1 MARDEGGTM
10 IFTEFPRD
18 LLMTGAIFGL
28 AAFVWAGWAQERP
41 PKHWIWRV
49 ILAVFGLAGAALAG
63 ISVPAVIRHWA
74 EPTAVSPGTPAF
86 IVYIVVFWLEIA
98 AMILLAIWAYR
109 KKRQDLIVVF
119 VLAVV
124 GIHFIPLAW
133 VFAQPIFAVAGVI
146 LAVLAF
152 IIARMPDEYA
162 ARSFWCGLLAA
173 PVLLVVGTIGLI
185 AGLAAFGS

>member
-1 MARDEGGTM
+1 M
-10 IFTEFPRD
+10 ILTEFPRD
-18 LLMTGAIFGL
+18 LLMTGAIFGV

-49 ILAVFGLAGAALAG
+49 VLAALGLGGAALAG
-63 ISVPAVIRHWA
+63 VSIPGLIRHWP
-74 EPTAVSPGTPAF
+74 EPTAVTPGTTAF
-86 IVYIVVFWLEIA
+86 VVYIVVFWLEIA

-124 GIHFIPLAW
+124 GIHFVPLAW

-152 IIARMPDEYA
+152 VIARMPEERA
-162 ARSFWCGLLAA
+162 ARSFWCGVFAA
-173 PVLLVVGTIGLI
+173 PVLIVVGVACAASGF
-185 AGLAAFGS
+185 AAFAS